1 MQLKWVRIMLRF
13 KILVPVI
20 SLVVA
25 AAIFARVELFP
36 SPLPC
41 IALGTETVQIASAP
55 WHADLHVSFTDDP
68 TLATVRVAT
77 TDNADAADFAVVDD
91 IDAMED
97 SACEMTAATQLVAIS
112 SRRSASAPVIYL
124 THDEGSA
131 NYRIFVHSKRFSS
144 REAAAL
150 IVGAHGERPRLA
162 ASL

>member
-1 MQLKWVRIMLRF
+1 MQSSGGATPNYYCHFHAPQPL
-13 KILVPVI
+13 
-20 SLVVA
+20 VA

-36 SPLPC
+36 SPNPC

-68 TLATVRVAT
+68 TLATVRVAI

-91 IDAMED
+91 IEAIED
-97 SACEMTAATQLVAIS
+97 SACEMTSARQLVAIS
-112 SRRSASAPVIYL
+112 SRRSASAPVVYL

-131 NYRIFVHSKRFSS
+131 NYRIFVHSKRFSP